1 LSEAGEYLR
10 RVTQDGDGPS
20 GYAIGVDKGRSLD
33 VIPAVP
39 ADGKRGIGFFN
50 LDRLA
55 FASMSQPCG
64 QPVGGVEQPGIG
76 GFGGEKATY
85 VSFEKS
91 PRPPVPLRPK
101 SAVLPIETLA
111 AAAAGLGHTTVGYDR
126 DGAPR
131 YDYVALPYEADFLP
145 SLRLTALRYG

>member
-1 LSEAGEYLR
+1 MATLPTDREPGISF
-10 RVTQDGDGPS
+10 
-20 GYAIGVDKGRSLD
+20 LD
-33 VIPAVP
+33 V
-39 ADGKRGIGFFN
+39 
-50 LDRLA
+50 DRLA
-55 FASMSQPCG
+55 PPVSGQPSRE
-64 QPVGGVEQPGIG
+64 PVGGVEQPGIG

>member
-64 QPVGGVEQPGIG
+64 QPVGGVEQPGI
-76 GFGGEKATY
+76 
-85 VSFEKS
+85 
-91 PRPPVPLRPK
+91 
-101 SAVLPIETLA
+101 
-111 AAAAGLGHTTVGYDR
+111 AGLGGEQDELR
-126 DGAPR
+126 DGNDPAVARRRRVAECSAPHGR
-131 YDYVALPYEADFLP
+131 GENFRP
-145 SLRLTALRYG
+145 SRSASPVPA